1 MSPAKL
7 AGFISR
13 LEAVEEYH
21 RSEQSFRR
29 DFEKARNRG
38 DAAFLKQVKVLLNDG
53 AEVDGTEIKK
63 GDIDQLN
70 SEGKAPEVFI
80 ARDLLET
87 RYWKRGKKK
96 KEEGTGI
103 QPQVRSSRT
112 ATKVT
117 ESQQLTSGDQ
127 SGEIATLKARLDE
140 KDERIND
147 LRTQLTQINA
157 REKERNKL
165 ETARGKRDKET
176 NQIMRELGVAIGEL
190 KREGRIPSEA
200 ESKPDIP
207 ITVTPEQAKNGVER
221 PVQEAE
227 VVEPSDHPHKE
238 AEQRSKKRRTSTAK
252 RKIPAPKGRV
262 KKTTPTKQQQ
272 EAKKKLEQYKWNE
285 FPTVKRVFS
294 RFR

>member
-38 DAAFLKQVKVLLNDG
+38 DAAFLKQMKVVLNDG

-87 RYWKRGKKK
+87 RYWKRGEKRTK
-96 KEEGTGI
+96 EGTGT
-103 QPQVRSSRT
+103 QQQLRSSRPLR
-112 ATKVT
+112 KVA
-117 ESQQLTSGDQ
+117 EGQHSASGVEA
-127 SGEIATLKARLDE
+127 GEIATLKARLE
-140 KDERIND
+140 EQDERIND
-147 LRTQLTQINA
+147 LKTQLTQINA

-165 ETARGKRDKET
+165 EATRAKHDKET
-176 NQIMRELGVAIGEL
+176 NQIMRELGVTIGEL
-190 KREGRIPSEA
+190 KQQGLLPS
-200 ESKPDIP
+200 K
-207 ITVTPEQAKNGVER
+207 AKSSPTTA

-227 VVEPSDHPHKE
+227 VIETSDEDVPS
-238 AEQRSKKRRTSTAK
+238 RKRRTSTAK
-252 RKIPAPKGRV
+252 QKAPATKGRV
-262 KKTTPTKQQQ
+262 KKTTPTKQQR
-272 EAKKKLEQYKWNE
+272 EAKENEPEQHKWNE